1 MGKEESLRAGIREGL
16 ARCLYSSHMTQRDF
30 AKAIGVSTSTVNDW
44 IGGKKIPRMD
54 KIDKICSLFGVP
66 RSYLLDRHEESA
78 DESSSVRIPVL
89 GRVVAGVPI
98 EAVEDVLGYEEIPR
112 RLASTGEFFALHVR
126 GDSMLPTLRDGD
138 TVIVEK
144 QSDVDSG
151 DMAIVLINGE
161 DATVKEIKKVDGG
174 IMLIGHNAEV
184 FKPRFFTDG
193 EIERIP
199 VTILGKVIESRR
211 KY

>member
-78 DESSSVRIPVL
+78 DESS
-89 GRVVAGVPI
+89 
-98 EAVEDVLGYEEIPR
+98 
-112 RLASTGEFFALHVR
+112 
-126 GDSMLPTLRDGD
+126 LRDGD

-184 FKPRFFTDG
+184 FKPRFFT
-193 EIERIP
+193 
-199 VTILGKVIESRR
+199 L
-211 KY
+211 